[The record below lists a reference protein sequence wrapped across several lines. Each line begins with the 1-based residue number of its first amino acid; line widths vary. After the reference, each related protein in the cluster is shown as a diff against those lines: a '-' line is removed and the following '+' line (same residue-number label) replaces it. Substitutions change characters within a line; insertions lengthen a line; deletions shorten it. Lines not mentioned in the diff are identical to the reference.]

1 VGVGY
6 ARRVR
11 ISYIANGTWELTPL
25 PKGRKAVKC
34 KWVFRTKKDARGVV
48 VRFKARLVAKGCSQV
63 EGVDFSETFAPVA
76 KFNTIRIILALAAA
90 MGLEIHQM
98 DVKTA
103 FLNGELDVVIYM
115 EQPEGFVQKGREHL
129 VCKLRKTLYGL
140 KQSGRAWYECWKWS
154 IRFLVVIEM

>member
-1 VGVGY
+1 MATIGEP
-6 ARRVR
+6 RNVR
-11 ISYIANGTWELTPL
+11 EAIESSDASEWESAMQEEYESLIANGTWELTPL

-76 KFNTIRIILALAAA
+76 KFNTIRVILALAAA

-103 FLNGELDVVIYM
+103 FLNGELDVEIYM
-115 EQPEGFVQKGREHL
+115 EQPEGL
-129 VCKLRKTLYGL
+129 CKK
-140 KQSGRAWYECWKWS
+140 AES
-154 IRFLVVIEM
+154 ISYAS